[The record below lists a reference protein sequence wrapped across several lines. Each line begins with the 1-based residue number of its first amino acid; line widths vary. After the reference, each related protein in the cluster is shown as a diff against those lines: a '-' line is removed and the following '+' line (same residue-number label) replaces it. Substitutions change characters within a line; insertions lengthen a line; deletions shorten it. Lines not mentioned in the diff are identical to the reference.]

1 MSSLTMAHDAPVQ
14 GAVLSMENV
23 SKTFPGQVALRNVSL
38 SVAPGRVHA
47 LLGQNGSGKSTLIKI
62 LAGYHRADPG
72 GRAMLLGSDLDLT
85 GTPNVH
91 RVHVMHQDLG
101 LVGSLNS
108 VENLAL
114 GRGFHTT
121 RTGRVRWKDELQS
134 ARKLLGSLDAQFDPR
149 TPVALLSPSERAL
162 VALARALQ
170 EWDEEGGLLIL
181 DEPTAAMTKPEVA
194 QLFSAVRRLADRG
207 AGVIFVS
214 HRLDEVFQIADDF
227 TVLRDGRV
235 MGSGA
240 VADLDHDRLI
250 ELIVGREL
258 AQLEHVAHEFDS
270 DSVLEV
276 RNLWGNR
283 LECFDLTVKKGE
295 VVGIAGLV
303 GSGRDELAML
313 LFGANERASGSVAIA
328 GNEVPSDPQRSIE
341 MGMALVPSERK
352 RYGSIGSHSI
362 SANITLARLR
372 PLFLRGRLSRRRE
385 RADVVDWV
393 ARVGLQPAV
402 PDRAFETLSGGN
414 QQKGVIARW
423 LRTAPKVLI
432 LDEPT
437 QGVDVGAKSLI
448 YELLA
453 DAAAEGLAV
462 VVCSSETEEL
472 AAVCDRVIVLSNGRI
487 SAELH
492 GSALS
497 PETIA
502 EHVLR

>member
-1 MSSLTMAHDAPVQ
+1 MTMARDAPVQ
-14 GAVLSMENV
+14 GAVLSLENV

-62 LAGYHRADPG
+62 LAGYHPADSG
-72 GRAMLLGSDLDLT
+72 GRATLLGVDLDLS
-85 GTPNVH
+85 GASNVD

-121 RTGRVRWKDELQS
+121 RFGRVRWKDETLQ
-134 ARKLLGSLDAQFDPR
+134 ARQHLESIGARFDPR
-149 TPVALLSPSERAL
+149 IPVSLLSPSERAL
-162 VALARALQ
+162 LALARALQ

-194 QLFSAVRRLADRG
+194 QLFAAIRRLSDRG

-214 HRLDEVFQIADDF
+214 HRLDEVFQIADDY
-227 TVLRDGRV
+227 TVLRDGSV

-240 VADLDHDRLI
+240 VEDLDHDRLI
-250 ELIVGREL
+250 ELIVGRQL
-258 AQLEHVAHEFDS
+258 AQLEHVPHEFDS
-270 DSVLEV
+270 ETVLEV
-276 RNLWGNR
+276 RSLWGNR
-283 LECFDLTVKKGE
+283 LELFDLSVKKGE

-313 LFGANERASGSVAIA
+313 LFGANERAGGSVLIG

-352 RYGSIGSHSI
+352 RYGSIGSQSI
-362 SANITLARLR
+362 SENITLAHLR
-372 PLFLRGRLSRRRE
+372 PLFERGRMSRRRE
-385 RADVVDWV
+385 RTDVLGWVQKVD
-393 ARVGLQPAV
+393 LQP
-402 PDRAFETLSGGN
+402 PIPERDFETLSGGN

-423 LRTAPKVLI
+423 LRTAPKVLV

-448 YELLA
+448 YALLTE
-453 DAAAEGLAV
+453 AAAEGLAI
-462 VVCSSETEEL
+462 VVCSSESEEL
-472 AAVCDRVIVLSNGRI
+472 AMMCDRVIVLSNGRI

-492 GSALS
+492 GATLS
-497 PETIA
+497 PESIA

>member
-1 MSSLTMAHDAPVQ
+1 MTRDLPVQ
-14 GAVLSMENV
+14 GGAVLSLENV

-62 LAGYHRADPG
+62 LAGYHRADAG
-72 GRAMLLGSDLDLT
+72 GRATLLGADLDLT
-85 GTPNVH
+85 GTPNTH

-121 RTGRVRWKDELQS
+121 RLGRVRWKDETRRAREHLS
-134 ARKLLGSLDAQFDPR
+134 ALGATFDPR
-149 TPVALLSPSERAL
+149 TPVSLLSPSERAL

-170 EWDEEGGLLIL
+170 EWDEDGGLLIL
-181 DEPTAAMTKPEVA
+181 DEPTAAMTRPEVA
-194 QLFSAVRRLADRG
+194 QLFSAVRTLADRG

-214 HRLDEVFQIADDF
+214 HRLDEVFEIADDY
-227 TVLRDGRV
+227 TVLRDGSV
-235 MGSGA
+235 MGTGS
-240 VADLDHDRLI
+240 VDDLDHDRLI

-258 AQLEHVAHEFDS
+258 AQLEHVDHELDG
-270 DSVLEV
+270 DTVLEV

-283 LECFDLTVKKGE
+283 LELFDLTVKKGE
-295 VVGIAGLV
+295 VVGVAGLV

-313 LFGANERASGSVAIA
+313 LFGANERAEGTVTIL
-328 GNEVPSDPQRSIE
+328 GEEVPCDPQRAVE
-341 MGMALVPSERK
+341 LGMALVPSERK
-352 RYGSIGSHSI
+352 RYGSIGSQSI
-362 SANITLARLR
+362 SENITLARLR
-372 PLFLRGRLSRRRE
+372 PLFRRGRLSRRRE
-385 RADVVDWV
+385 RVDVVGWV
-393 ARVGLQPAV
+393 NKVDLQPAV

-414 QQKGVIARW
+414 QQKAVVARW
-423 LRTAPKVLI
+423 LRTAPKVLV

-453 DAAAEGLAV
+453 TAASEGMAL
-462 VVCSSETEEL
+462 VVCSSESEEL
-472 AAVCDRVIVLSNGRI
+472 AAVCDRVLVLSNGRI
-487 SAELH
+487 IAELH
-492 GSALS
+492 GATLS
-497 PETIA
+497 PESIA

>member
-1 MSSLTMAHDAPVQ
+1 MTRTLDASVH
-14 GAVLSMENV
+14 GAVLSLENV
-23 SKTFPGQVALRNVSL
+23 SKTFPGQVALRGVSL
-38 SVAPGRVHA
+38 SVAPGRVLA

-72 GRAMLLGSDLDLT
+72 GRAILLGAVLDLSGAPST
-85 GTPNVH
+85 D

-114 GRGFHTT
+114 GRGFQTT
-121 RTGRVRWKDELQS
+121 RLGRVRWKDETLR
-134 ARKLLGSLDAQFDPR
+134 ARRHLASLGASFDPR
-149 TPVALLSPSERAL
+149 VPVSTLSPSERAL

-170 EWDEEGGLLIL
+170 DWDDQGGLLIL

-194 QLFSAVRRLADRG
+194 QLFAAVRSLADRG

-214 HRLDEVFQIADDF
+214 HRLDEVFQIADDY
-227 TVLRDGRV
+227 TVLRDGIV

-240 VADLDHDRLI
+240 VQDLDHDQLI

-270 DSVLEV
+270 ETVLEV
-276 RNLWGNR
+276 RGLWGNR
-283 LECFDLTVKKGE
+283 LELFDLTVKKGE

-313 LFGANERASGSVAIA
+313 LFGANERAGGSVSI
-328 GNEVPSDPQRSIE
+328 GGTEMPSDPQRSIE

-352 RYGSIGSHSI
+352 RYGSIGSQSV
-362 SANITLARLR
+362 AENITLARLR
-372 PLFLRGRLSRRRE
+372 PLFKRGRMSRRRE
-385 RADVVDWV
+385 RADVLDWV
-393 ARVGLQPAV
+393 GKVDLQPPV
-402 PDRAFETLSGGN
+402 PERAFETLSGGN

-423 LRTAPKVLI
+423 LRTSPKVLV

-448 YELLA
+448 YALLA
-453 DAAAEGLAV
+453 EAAEKGLAI

-472 AAVCDRVIVLSNGRI
+472 AMVCDRVIVLSNGRI

-492 GSALS
+492 GAMLSAES
-497 PETIA
+497 IA